1 MQSFKK
7 RKQSRRTNQ
16 KNRLLIMSAQRARIR
31 LSGQNTESLAR
42 VCGQINK
49 IAERTGVRMAGPIPL
64 PTRII
69 TIPVRKSPCGNGTQ
83 TFEHYEMRIHKRLI
97 DIDAEE
103 RTLKQIM
110 RVKMPDDIH
119 VEIELSR

>member
-1 MQSFKK
+1 
-7 RKQSRRTNQ
+7 
-16 KNRLLIMSAQRARIR
+16 MSAQRARIR
-31 LSGQNTESLAR
+31 LSGQNTETLAKI
-42 VCGQINK
+42 CGQIGK
-49 IAERTGVRMAGPIPL
+49 IAERTGVRIAGPIPL
-64 PTRII
+64 PTRVL
-69 TIPVRKSPCGNGTQ
+69 TVPVRKSPCGNGTA

-110 RVKMPDDIH
+110 KVKMPEDIH

>member
-110 RVKMPDDIH
+110 RVKMPEDIH

>member
-7 RKQSRRTNQ
+7 RKQCRRTNQ

-49 IAERTGVRMAGPIPL
+49 IAERTGVRMKGPIPL

-69 TIPVRKSPCGNGTQ
+69 T
-83 TFEHYEMRIHKRLI
+83 H
-97 DIDAEE
+97 
-103 RTLKQIM
+103 
-110 RVKMPDDIH
+110 
-119 VEIELSR
+119 